1 MKYERYRL
9 ILKHEYIDEDMR
21 NTYQIEE
28 PLVMD
33 YMISKNEKYYS
44 PCEGVLLNR
53 LMDWFKHEILKIKG
67 ED

>member
-33 YMISKNEKYYS
+33 YMISKNEMYYS
-44 PCEGVLLNR
+44 SCEGVLLNR
-53 LMDWFKHEILKIKG
+53 LMDWFKHEILRIKG